1 MSTLDN
7 TVDDT
12 SWAGTGVIMPFG
24 KHAGKPLS
32 EVPPQYLRWAYY
44 DCNFTLYPE
53 LQRNRAA
60 ARAAGRPQHQDR
72 GRPVR
77 QVPERRYARPRAP
90 LGTREPRRRISR
102 GRTPT
107 GLEAFRQAFDR
118 ARHESLAEFRDEP
131 EIRDLLEETLGKVR
145 KALGI

>member
-1 MSTLDN
+1 MPFDN
-7 TVDDT
+7 NPSAD
-12 SWAGTGVIMPFG
+12 IEMPFG
-24 KHAGKPLS
+24 KHAVKPLS

-53 LQRNRAA
+53 LQRTIEQRLGLPADPSI
-60 ARAAGRPQHQDR
+60 RTGAGLYAKYLNGDTQ
-72 GRPVR
+72 G
-77 QVPERRYARPRAP
+77 PE
-90 LGTREPRRRISR
+90 LHSGTRGPGAGISR